1 MSANFFIRD
10 ENGRKRAVDFLTA
23 LNIGKP
29 WQVTIAPLRKKRSTD
44 QNSLY
49 WKWCGIVADETGN
62 TADDVHEFAK
72 SRFLP
77 KHFVTI
83 NDETRETRKTT
94 TKLSTKDMS
103 EFMTKFSAWAE
114 SEMGI
119 ALPHPEDLGR

>member
-1 MSANFFIRD
+1 MAVDLIIRD
-10 ENGRKRAVDFLTA
+10 EATRKRVLEFLSDLTVK
-23 LNIGKP
+23 KP
-29 WQVTIAPLRKKRSTD
+29 WQVTIAPLRKKRSAD

-72 SRFLP
+72 ARFLP

-83 NDETRETRKTT
+83 GEETRETRKTT
-94 TKLSTKDMS
+94 TKLTTADMS
-103 EFMTKFSAWAE
+103 AYMEKFSAWAE

-119 ALPHPEDLGR
+119 PLPHPEDLGR